1 MVYTYDIY
9 MNDEYLDS
17 LISLLV
23 NIGAEEY
30 TVIANVSHVF
40 GGGGGIY
47 SGAIILGWS
56 AIEELY
62 TSVAIIY
69 TKFILLCL
77 LRAASFSVLRTRAAA
92 FP

>member
-1 MVYTYDIY
+1 

-40 GGGGGIY
+40 GGGGGHIYRGYYFRLECNRRAIYQCSYYIYEIY
-47 SGAIILGWS
+47 SPVPPPRS
-56 AIEELY
+56 
-62 TSVAIIY
+62 
-69 TKFILLCL
+69 
-77 LRAASFSVLRTRAAA
+77 
-92 FP
+92 

>member
-40 GGGGGIY
+40 GGGGG
-47 SGAIILGWS
+47 GAYKAG
-56 AIEELY
+56 
-62 TSVAIIY
+62 
-69 TKFILLCL
+69 LL
-77 LRAASFSVLRTRAAA
+77 F
-92 FP
+92 